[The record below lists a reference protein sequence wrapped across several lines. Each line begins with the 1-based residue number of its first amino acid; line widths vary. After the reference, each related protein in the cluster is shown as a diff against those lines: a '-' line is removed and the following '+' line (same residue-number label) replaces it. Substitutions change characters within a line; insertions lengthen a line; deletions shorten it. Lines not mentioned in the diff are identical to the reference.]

1 MNSREVRVVVTA
13 AHEGGRG
20 YSEGGT
26 GWVGGS
32 QVLVLYLVYLQ
43 ATWVSVLQQ
52 FVKLE
57 YVFCTNT

>member
-26 GWVGGS
+26 GWVGGFS
-32 QVLVLYLVYLQ
+32 GAGFVFGLFAGYVGVCF
-43 ATWVSVLQQ
+43 ATIR
-52 FVKLE
+52 
-57 YVFCTNT
+57 